1 MQVPAHVE
9 YEKATSVAHA
19 LALLARYAPGARV
32 LAGGHSL
39 IPMMKLRLAQPEV
52 LVDINA
58 LSNLRYIELR
68 AAGRG
73 STATG
78 GGELR
83 IGALARHA
91 DLLAS
96 PAAGG
101 HFAILHDAER
111 VIADPVV
118 RQWGTIGGSLCQ
130 ADPSEDLSAAFAALK
145 GSMVIQGPDGSREV
159 SARAF
164 HTGPYETVVG
174 PAELLT
180 EIRLPVRPGSGSA
193 YLKVCRRAGDWPI
206 VAAGAAVWLAG
217 STAKDTGKD
226 TVIADVGIGLT
237 AVGAAHFVAAEAE
250 EFLRGRVPDADALAR
265 AGQIAAEHCNPA
277 SDQRGPAE
285 YKRHLVRELTARVL
299 RTAVARAGGPA
310 HASVLTPSVR
320 PVS

>member
-1 MQVPAHVE
+1 
-9 YEKATSVAHA
+9 
-19 LALLARYAPGARV
+19 V

-52 LVDINA
+52 LVDINGIKG
-58 LSNLRYIELR
+58 LRYIKR
-68 AAGRG
+68 A
-73 STATG
+73 

-83 IGALARHA
+83 IGALATHA

-96 PAAGG
+96 PEAGA

-118 RQWGTIGGSLCQ
+118 RQWGTLGGSLCQ

-145 GSMVIQGPDGSREV
+145 GSMVIDGPDGSREV

-174 PAELLT
+174 PAEMLT
-180 EIRLPVRPGSGSA
+180 EIRLPIRPDSGSA
-193 YLKVCRRAGDWPI
+193 YLKVMRRAGDWPI
-206 VAAGAAVWLAG
+206 GAAGAAVWL
-217 STAKDTGKD
+217 TGGLMG
-226 TVIADVGIGLT
+226 DVGIGLT

-250 EFLRGRVPDADALAR
+250 EFLRGQAPEPDVLDR
-265 AGQIAAEHCNPA
+265 AGEIAAEYCNPA
-277 SDQRGPAE
+277 SDQRGPVE

-310 HASVLTPSVR
+310 HASVMFPS
-320 PVS
+320 PGPSS